1 MKIKVLLTLIVIFI
15 SFTFKSNTQVNVNPD
30 SKFEVCV
37 YVIPNNDTD
46 LDTQLE
52 TSLRRELQALGDVV
66 LVEKDT
72 DWDFLLVY
80 NLLENRAKD
89 GTKTGSLSIASA
101 VMLPH
106 TRINHKTYGSPGV
119 GKPALLGD
127 LKPATL
133 PADNLHE
140 YAKQSIG
147 TFDKVRLR
155 WEQITFM
162 VTALSGD
169 FEEAIVFKGE
179 GVTQH
184 ENYIRYTR
192 GKGRWIEVYTIPLKY
207 VVEDKQYIYVP
218 FAEDGGG
225 SGVFWQ
231 LQVIDKKTLTTTD
244 YAGLGDRIDIKSI
257 SIGSNK
263 KIAVEYQER
272 SLFGEPGKIVTEH
285 YEMHESKLQ
294 KVPVKK

>member
-1 MKIKVLLTLIVIFI
+1 MKIKVLLALVVIFI
-15 SFTFKSNTQVNVNPD
+15 SITFKSNTQVNETPD

-37 YVIPNNDTD
+37 YVIPNDDTD

-66 LVEKDT
+66 LVQKDT

-89 GTKTGSLSIASA
+89 GTKTGLLSIASA
-101 VMLPH
+101 VMLAH

-119 GKPALLGD
+119 SRPGLLWD

-140 YAKQSIG
+140 YAKQNIG

-155 WEQITFM
+155 WERITFM

-179 GVTQH
+179 GVTQD
-184 ENYIRYTR
+184 ENYIRYTK
-192 GKGRWIEVYTIPLKY
+192 GKGRWIEEYIISLKY

-218 FAEDGGG
+218 FSESGGG
-225 SGVFWQ
+225 SGVFSQ

-244 YAGLGDRIDIKSI
+244 HAILGDRIKIRSV
-257 SIGSNK
+257 SIGKDK
-263 KIAVEYQER
+263 KIVVEYHER

-285 YEMHESKLQ
+285 YEMHEGKLQ
-294 KVPVKK
+294 KVPVEE